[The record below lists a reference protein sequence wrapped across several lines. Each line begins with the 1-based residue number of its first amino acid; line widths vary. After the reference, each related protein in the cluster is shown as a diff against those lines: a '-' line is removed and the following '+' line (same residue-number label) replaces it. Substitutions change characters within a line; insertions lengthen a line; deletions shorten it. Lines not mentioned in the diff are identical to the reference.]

1 MLLCDP
7 TLPPLLPRYRDIQEC
22 YRTLAMYNIAVPQ
35 EEVEMAAGIEEK
47 WKNVFTQSR
56 QVDKSLISVKKKFTL
71 VRVTV
76 GGVML

>member
-1 MLLCDP
+1 
-7 TLPPLLPRYRDIQEC
+7 
-22 YRTLAMYNIAVPQ
+22 MYSIAVPQ

-47 WKNVFTQSR
+47 WSNVFTQSR

-76 GGVML
+76 GGVVL